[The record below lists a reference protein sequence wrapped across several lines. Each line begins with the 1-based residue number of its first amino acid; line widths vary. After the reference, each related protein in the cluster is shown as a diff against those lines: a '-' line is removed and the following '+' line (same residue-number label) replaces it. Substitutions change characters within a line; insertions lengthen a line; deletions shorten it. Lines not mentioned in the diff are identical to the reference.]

1 MLTTSSIYFVA
12 SYSIPKTGETT
23 VIGRMYVVCLLNGL
37 IVILVGIVTTSL
49 VVIHED
55 DLLSHSHLLEIFRRF
70 DKDFSDTLEID
81 EAKNALTE
89 LGLDEEQQHRLLL
102 RLDPNRDGCVQ
113 REEWLQISK
122 MLTFN
127 PRGAKALARHHSR
140 MTGYLIRFAMERD
153 IHETHTL
160 QWSKQTVKKDLLLIL
175 SEKLANLAWAF
186 LLQLEVAGNWSELK
200 RTRDLL
206 QISDAHSSSM
216 ERHYIYEQ
224 GRLLE
229 KIKFI
234 ARAVVSAALQQDRS
248 AALQQDSNLSREI
261 SAEKFRQNSSR
272 NFGVIGGEAH
282 RRRMEAET
290 QHEHEQIRQMEVLL
304 VKVLRGRNKP
314 MTESPSMHMR
324 LPRSPKLVDLNEW
337 SAEELRDFLLNVE
350 GDMCDKAH
358 FRKHAQRL
366 ADAEV
371 DGACVKGFNSIT
383 AAECGVGVGDREHL
397 VRGMK
402 LLYRLYTQAC
412 RFRHEVKISVLS
424 AQHLPKMDL
433 YGSIDSYV
441 RLDLENTKTGTVQ
454 NYITPV
460 VEDTYDPVWK
470 NAHGIFHI
478 KDLHDPGE
486 LKVSVYDSDLWTQD
500 DFVGAFLFEEVFTSL
515 SVSYT
520 CLTFVSARLS
530 ALHGAVWKK

>member
-1 MLTTSSIYFVA
+1 
-12 SYSIPKTGETT
+12 
-23 VIGRMYVVCLLNGL
+23 
-37 IVILVGIVTTSL
+37 
-49 VVIHED
+49 
-55 DLLSHSHLLEIFRRF
+55 
-70 DKDFSDTLEID
+70 
-81 EAKNALTE
+81 
-89 LGLDEEQQHRLLL
+89 
-102 RLDPNRDGCVQ
+102 
-113 REEWLQISK
+113 
-122 MLTFN
+122 
-127 PRGAKALARHHSR
+127 
-140 MTGYLIRFAMERD
+140 
-153 IHETHTL
+153 
-160 QWSKQTVKKDLLLIL
+160 
-175 SEKLANLAWAF
+175 
-186 LLQLEVAGNWSELK
+186 
-200 RTRDLL
+200 
-206 QISDAHSSSM
+206 
-216 ERHYIYEQ
+216 
-224 GRLLE
+224 
-229 KIKFI
+229 
-234 ARAVVSAALQQDRS
+234 
-248 AALQQDSNLSREI
+248 
-261 SAEKFRQNSSR
+261 
-272 NFGVIGGEAH
+272 
-282 RRRMEAET
+282 MEA
-290 QHEHEQIRQMEVLL
+290 LL

-314 MTESPSMHMR
+314 MTESPSMRMR

-350 GDMCDKAH
+350 GDMCDKAR